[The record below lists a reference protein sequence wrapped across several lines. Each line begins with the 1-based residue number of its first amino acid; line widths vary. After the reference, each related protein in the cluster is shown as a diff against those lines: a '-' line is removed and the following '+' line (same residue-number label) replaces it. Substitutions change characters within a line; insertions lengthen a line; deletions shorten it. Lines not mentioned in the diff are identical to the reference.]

1 MKFNIIPPWQ
11 FQTCKLKWFFSWFL
25 SSSTLEWE
33 RTEKGNVVTETWSLW
48 GGGLGLPYHSSVP
61 GTGAV
66 P

>member
-1 MKFNIIPPWQ
+1 MGEDGEGYRDMVP
-11 FQTCKLKWFFSWFL
+11 L
-25 SSSTLEWE
+25 
-33 RTEKGNVVTETWSLW
+33 GGGGGGGG

>member
-1 MKFNIIPPWQ
+1 MGEDGEGYRDMVP
-11 FQTCKLKWFFSWFL
+11 L
-25 SSSTLEWE
+25 
-33 RTEKGNVVTETWSLW
+33 GGGG